1 VALGDVHSTM
11 SNTRYTES
19 YYTLHS
25 EYLPLVK
32 HSNTSKV
39 PNTAGIQQCN
49 AKKEW
54 QDYKSPFHPPR
65 FDNLNSIWWRAL
77 ITTLLI
83 MQCFHRPVTSS
94 VLGPNIFLSTIF
106 SNALCLCFH
115 LNVKDE
121 VPHSYKTTGN
131 IALLCISTLICL
143 WVYSKLRNKILCRKV
158 VGILRFI
165 LLLNSLC
172 LKSFIT

>member
-1 VALGDVHSTM
+1 MALGDVHSTM

-32 HSNTSKV
+32 HS
-39 PNTAGIQQCN
+39 NTAGIQQCN

-121 VPHSYKTTGN
+121 VPHSYKITGN
-131 IALLCISTLICL
+131 ISTLIFL

-158 VGILRFI
+158 VGILWFI